1 MIKNLFN
8 KRTKLARGFTL
19 IELLVVISIIGM
31 LASVVLVSLQG
42 ARSKAKDTKLILE
55 LKELQKAMELYKLD
69 NGRYPG
75 DGYWHAYTDCGFN
88 RAANGDVHTLGEN
101 GMFDATFRSKYMSSL
116 PQELASCGLRYVNI
130 SGTMN
135 VTDYTCIASGPAGDI
150 TIHPDGFDGTFNP
163 DGSPKRVGDSY
174 AYLIIFTS
182 ISNPS
187 RVSYPALSNANAVE
201 RCIFGPKI

>member
-1 MIKNLFN
+1 MKANIFN
-8 KRTKLARGFTL
+8 KKTRLARGFTL

-42 ARSKAKDTKLILE
+42 ARNKAKDTKLILE

-75 DGYWHAYTDCGFN
+75 DGYWHAYTDCDFN
-88 RAANGDVHTLGEN
+88 RAANGTVHTLGEN

-150 TIHPDGFDGTFNP
+150 TIHPDGYSANGAQVVPFEA
-163 DGSPKRVGDSY
+163 Y